1 MTEVELDDI
10 ITQIDSRAQGEG
22 NMRRFTVEG
31 YQVLVISD
39 EDADRVRLM
48 AEVADEAGLPDG
60 MARRLLQANFDSALD
75 ARYAIAGGTLWS
87 VYIHPLGSLTEP
99 DLLSA
104 IAQVVN
110 LVLTFGTTFSSGAL
124 VFGGGDSAALN
135 EDVYERLL
143 KKPSKN

>member
-1 MTEVELDDI
+1 MTEGELDDI

-48 AEVADEAGLPDG
+48 AEVADESALPEG

-124 VFGGGDSAALN
+124 LFGGGDSAALN